1 MDKGR
6 PHPAL
11 GLPIAAVLLLL
22 VGPIVGATPDD
33 EEYRNAII
41 SLVLHAR
48 ALLDGVYPYW
58 TSSLGF
64 GLPHPLHPA
73 LLTHPFVLLFGLLAP
88 DTAARMLYA
97 AHAVVGVVGCWWLV
111 RALGPGPW
119 AAGLASATWA
129 LSTPSENYALT
140 DFWPSAFVVWSCAPY
155 LWLSAI
161 RVLDP
166 QGGGRRWI
174 DAIAFGLISGLI
186 WVNGHNGYVP
196 VFFAP
201 LAIMFAARWRQ
212 AGRLWPGV
220 ALAVCVGLAV
230 AGPTLAQLLSEVRY
244 FPVLERL
251 RFPPPLGWAQLL
263 DMVLRP
269 LSFNSPD
276 GMMSAVLSNGAR
288 TPFFGGP
295 WFLLAVATAVG
306 MGTSSPYRRILAVG
320 FISTFALMLIPALE
334 NIGIVLSGVF
344 LFRDPMV
351 LCGIALGSLGWQA
364 LANRSRRVATAVA
377 VLQVTALFVAAW
389 PFVNRALGGRPL
401 VAPVLHGT
409 STTATLRMW
418 SARLSGRWYLAPEF
432 ETLMFDHRVMSD
444 GLWVNTWLYSGLPV
458 VNGNFKGVSAD
469 SLYPSQ
475 VLPIGRIFGHPATV
489 SSPSTLDVLG
499 VGAVLATST
508 EPVASSLEEVARI
521 PTREAGDLRLLRN
534 PDAWPGAAFVDE
546 ATLRAELET
555 LPGCTLGGVLCLDLT
570 PVTAAAYDT
579 NVDVQRKHGNID
591 VRFRTDAVT
600 PRWLLI
606 SEMHRPAWTARTN
619 GQSLPVTRVFGG
631 LMAVQVP
638 AGVDTVELRYRPG
651 LLILLTWVSRAT
663 LVVVVVI
670 LLVAVA
676 NRRQPSQYL
685 YRTLARYV
693 GYHLPP
699 DARVVEL
706 APRSPLLLE
715 SLERPLT
722 RVAFPAAETAVAPAN
737 ALSGWDDLRAF
748 QPDRVILNGT
758 LHYEQDIQALLEQLH
773 SNCTTQTRIIIV
785 YYSSLWRPALRLA
798 WRFGLTTKGP
808 DENWVTPSDVSN
820 LLRLTGFELVSESQH
835 ILLPMRIPLVSAFV
849 NRWLAPLPVLRW
861 FTLVNLALVRIAPS
875 EAATPQSVSVIV
887 PARNERGNIA
897 GIVERVPRMGPADEI
912 IFVEG
917 HSSDG
922 TWDEIQAVVAR
933 YPDRRLRA
941 LRQSG
946 RGKGDAVRA
955 GFSAATGD
963 LLMILDADLTVAP
976 EDLPKFYKAL
986 TSGLGEFINGSRLIY
1001 PMEREAMRFANMVG
1015 NKFFALAFS
1024 YLLGQP
1030 LKDTLCGTKAL
1041 SRQHYDRIAAAR
1053 MYFGDFDP
1061 FGDFDLLFGAAK
1073 QGLRIVELP
1082 IRYRERTYGTTNI
1095 RRWVHGW
1102 LLLRMTAFAARK
1114 MKFI

>member
-1 MDKGR
+1 M
-6 PHPAL
+6 
-11 GLPIAAVLLLL
+11 
-22 VGPIVGATPDD
+22 
-33 EEYRNAII
+33 
-41 SLVLHAR
+41 
-48 ALLDGVYPYW
+48 
-58 TSSLGF
+58 
-64 GLPHPLHPA
+64 
-73 LLTHPFVLLFGLLAP
+73 
-88 DTAARMLYA
+88 
-97 AHAVVGVVGCWWLV
+97 
-111 RALGPGPW
+111 
-119 AAGLASATWA
+119 
-129 LSTPSENYALT
+129 
-140 DFWPSAFVVWSCAPY
+140 
-155 LWLSAI
+155 
-161 RVLDP
+161 
-166 QGGGRRWI
+166 
-174 DAIAFGLISGLI
+174 
-186 WVNGHNGYVP
+186 
-196 VFFAP
+196 
-201 LAIMFAARWRQ
+201 
-212 AGRLWPGV
+212 
-220 ALAVCVGLAV
+220 
-230 AGPTLAQLLSEVRY
+230 
-244 FPVLERL
+244 
-251 RFPPPLGWAQLL
+251 
-263 DMVLRP
+263 
-269 LSFNSPD
+269 
-276 GMMSAVLSNGAR
+276 
-288 TPFFGGP
+288 
-295 WFLLAVATAVG
+295 
-306 MGTSSPYRRILAVG
+306 
-320 FISTFALMLIPALE
+320 
-334 NIGIVLSGVF
+334 
-344 LFRDPMV
+344 
-351 LCGIALGSLGWQA
+351 
-364 LANRSRRVATAVA
+364 
-377 VLQVTALFVAAW
+377 
-389 PFVNRALGGRPL
+389 
-401 VAPVLHGT
+401 
-409 STTATLRMW
+409 
-418 SARLSGRWYLAPEF
+418 
-432 ETLMFDHRVMSD
+432 
-444 GLWVNTWLYSGLPV
+444 
-458 VNGNFKGVSAD
+458 
-469 SLYPSQ
+469 
-475 VLPIGRIFGHPATV
+475 
-489 SSPSTLDVLG
+489 
-499 VGAVLATST
+499 
-508 EPVASSLEEVARI
+508 
-521 PTREAGDLRLLRN
+521 
-534 PDAWPGAAFVDE
+534 
-546 ATLRAELET
+546 
-555 LPGCTLGGVLCLDLT
+555 
-570 PVTAAAYDT
+570 
-579 NVDVQRKHGNID
+579 
-591 VRFRTDAVT
+591 
-600 PRWLLI
+600 
-606 SEMHRPAWTARTN
+606 
-619 GQSLPVTRVFGG
+619 
-631 LMAVQVP
+631 QVP

-758 LHYEQDIQALLEQLH
+758 LHYERDIQALLEQLH

-1082 IRYRERTYGTTNI
+1082 VRYRERTYGTTNI